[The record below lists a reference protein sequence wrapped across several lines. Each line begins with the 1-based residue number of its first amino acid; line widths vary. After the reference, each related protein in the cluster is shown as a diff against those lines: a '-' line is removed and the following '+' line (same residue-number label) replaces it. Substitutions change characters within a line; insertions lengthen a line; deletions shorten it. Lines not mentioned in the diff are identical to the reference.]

1 MFLSLKFKL
10 IKVNLSFSRG
20 CILGLGSRARGRLRQ
35 SPHFPCGFHGPGRLS
50 SQCAGDGVINAC
62 RGRRRS
68 PAKHGLLAALA
79 RARHLPRRGVLI
91 PQSAVPDDVPE
102 SCLGRWHLNAFS
114 AFQTSALANSWETR
128 TNDTRCGFPVPH
140 SFPTAFV
147 FRIPCRVGLGERV
160 RIILTY
166 L

>member
-1 MFLSLKFKL
+1 MKFKL
-10 IKVNLSFSRG
+10 IKVNLSFQPRLHPGTREPRAWAAQAVAPLSVW
-20 CILGLGSRARGRLRQ
+20 LPRAR
-35 SPHFPCGFHGPGRLS
+35 PPVFPVR
-50 SQCAGDGVINAC
+50 

-79 RARHLPRRGVLI
+79 RAQHLPRRGVLI